1 MTNRMVELSEQIES
15 VKSQIERA
23 ELGEIKP
30 FEYTLWSGHQCSV
43 GDFLEH
49 INEQVAQAKENH
61 EVLVIDENE
70 WGELCIIGLSGHSDE
85 VIQDEI
91 ESLEYK
97 LGSLQR
103 DLDKAI
109 EEDRLRS
116 ETIKELSKE
125 KRYRNY
131 LELKKEFG

>member
-43 GDFLEH
+43 ENFLEN
-49 INEQVAQAKENH
+49 INDQVDQAKENH
-61 EVLVIDENE
+61 KVLVIDENE
-70 WGELCIIGLSGHSDE
+70 WGELCIIGLSGHSDK